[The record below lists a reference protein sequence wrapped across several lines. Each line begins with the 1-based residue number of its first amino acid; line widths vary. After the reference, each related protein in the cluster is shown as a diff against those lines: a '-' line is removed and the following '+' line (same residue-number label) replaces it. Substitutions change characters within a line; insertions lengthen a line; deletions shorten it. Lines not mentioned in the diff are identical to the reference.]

1 MNIPLTF
8 FFVKMSYTRNM
19 SVETFVKFDEQVLI
33 CFGELNIFLDD
44 EIIKRQCTLTVNTTY
59 VTTRNSVT
67 NRRLKQTSSNI
78 MYFLLCAPAPL
89 IQGVIVGFH
98 V

>member
-1 MNIPLTF
+1 MRLLLF
-8 FFVKMSYTRNM
+8 KGR
-19 SVETFVKFDEQVLI
+19 
-33 CFGELNIFLDD
+33 
-44 EIIKRQCTLTVNTTY
+44 CTLTATTTY
-59 VTTRNSVT
+59 VTTGNSVT

-89 IQGVIVGFH
+89 IQGIIVGFH

>member
-1 MNIPLTF
+1 MKLF
-8 FFVKMSYTRNM
+8 KGR
-19 SVETFVKFDEQVLI
+19 
-33 CFGELNIFLDD
+33 
-44 EIIKRQCTLTVNTTY
+44 CTLTATTTY
-59 VTTRNSVT
+59 VTTGNSVT

-89 IQGVIVGFH
+89 IQGIIVGFH